1 MRVQNVQGFLTGK
14 LETNLEHIK
23 TLLDEIE
30 MLFQD
35 DEMDVELK
43 MDLVDE
49 KMTAIRLFKKR
60 YEAESGL
67 LRFVEEL

>member
-1 MRVQNVQGFLTGK
+1 MKVQNVRGFLTGK

-30 MLFQD
+30 MVFQD

-49 KMTAIRLFKKR
+49 KMTSIRLFKKR
-60 YEAESGL
+60 YESETDL
-67 LRFVEEL
+67 LRFIKEL